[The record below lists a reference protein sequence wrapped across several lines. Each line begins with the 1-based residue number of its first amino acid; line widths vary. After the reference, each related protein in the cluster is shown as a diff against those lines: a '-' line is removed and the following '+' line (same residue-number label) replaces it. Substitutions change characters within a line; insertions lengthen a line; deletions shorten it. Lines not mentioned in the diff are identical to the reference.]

1 MGDEAMTLGTV
12 NFLVNDQQKHGLK
25 EIKDS
30 TKRENSQVGRLNCA
44 ERGPVCSK
52 RISNIISKKE

>member
-1 MGDEAMTLGTV
+1 LGTV

-30 TKRENSQVGRLNCA
+30 TKRENSQVGRSDCKEKFAKPLNTLL
-44 ERGPVCSK
+44 RIQGK
-52 RISNIISKKE
+52 RLALLRLS

>member
-30 TKRENSQVGRLNCA
+30 TKRENSQAGRPDCV
-44 ERGPVCSK
+44 ERGPVFSK